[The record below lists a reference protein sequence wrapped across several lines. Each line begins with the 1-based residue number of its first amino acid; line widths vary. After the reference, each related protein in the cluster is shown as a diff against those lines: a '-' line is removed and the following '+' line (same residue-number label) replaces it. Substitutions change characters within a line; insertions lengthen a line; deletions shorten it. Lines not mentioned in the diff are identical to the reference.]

1 MYCVMCIVNCVLWSY
16 NSSLSVTRRTAME
29 GNKEVKNDHSFN
41 WDKNKE
47 IKTQTN
53 TNKQLNK
60 QLF

>member
-1 MYCVMCIVNCVLWSY
+1 MYCVMWIVNCVLWSY

>member
-1 MYCVMCIVNCVLWSY
+1 MANCVLWSY

-41 WDKNKE
+41 WEKNKE

-53 TNKQLNK
+53 TNKQINK
-60 QLF
+60 QVF